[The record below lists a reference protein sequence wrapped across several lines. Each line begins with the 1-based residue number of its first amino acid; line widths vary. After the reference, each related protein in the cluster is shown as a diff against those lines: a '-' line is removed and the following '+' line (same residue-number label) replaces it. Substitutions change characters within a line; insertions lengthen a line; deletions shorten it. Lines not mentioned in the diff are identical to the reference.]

1 MSAKLETVVPVRASP
16 IEKAADM
23 YEARANSLRE
33 AFTQLRQ
40 EALALA
46 NMREA
51 ALFKGTSTEHVVRT
65 IKNGTATI
73 EAILKRVN

>member
-1 MSAKLETVVPVRASP
+1 MASARNISVVQSSP

-33 AFTQLRQ
+33 AFIELRK

-51 ALFKGTSTEHVVRT
+51 VLFKGTSTEHVVRS

-73 EAILKRVN
+73 EAVLKKVN

>member
-1 MSAKLETVVPVRASP
+1 MASARNISVVQSSP

-33 AFTQLRQ
+33 AFIELRK

-51 ALFKGTSTEHVVRT
+51 VLFKGTSTEHVVRS

-73 EAILKRVN
+73 EAVLKRVN

>member
-1 MSAKLETVVPVRASP
+1 MASARNMSVVQSTP

-33 AFTQLRQ
+33 AFIQLRE

-51 ALFKGTSTEHVVRT
+51 VLFKGTSTEHIIRS

-73 EAILKRVN
+73 EAVLKRVN

>member
-1 MSAKLETVVPVRASP
+1 MASARNMTIVQSKP

-33 AFTQLRQ
+33 AFIQLRE

-51 ALFKGTSTEHVVRT
+51 VLFKGTSTEHIVRS

-73 EAILKRVN
+73 EAVLKRVN

>member
-1 MSAKLETVVPVRASP
+1 MASARNMTIVPSKP

-33 AFTQLRQ
+33 AFIQLRE

-51 ALFKGTSTEHVVRT
+51 VLFKGTSTEHVVRS

-73 EAILKRVN
+73 EAVLKRVN